1 MTSDGF
7 VDENMAEVRGSAR
20 VPVANDMEHDKV
32 QVDENSRETKINHD
46 VVIKL
51 SRETL
56 GRGNRQLKAF
66 VLLKY
71 FVTDSARCSYD
82 LACSFVD
89 SQTRSSGISLYHIT
103 YYVTCDK
110 FLARHGA
117 FVAHI
122 DAGIQPARSLK

>member
-1 MTSDGF
+1 M
-7 VDENMAEVRGSAR
+7 
-20 VPVANDMEHDKV
+20 PVANDMEHDKV
-32 QVDENSRETKINHD
+32 QVDENSRETKFNHD

-82 LACSFVD
+82 LHAL
-89 SQTRSSGISLYHIT
+89 SLT
-103 YYVTCDK
+103 
-110 FLARHGA
+110 
-117 FVAHI
+117 
-122 DAGIQPARSLK
+122 LKLDPLVSPFII